1 MNKLLLDATLSD
13 CLDYVES
20 IAELL
25 HDALEYCDNAEDLTR
40 INELIQ
46 LTNKLYSSLI

>member
-1 MNKLLLDATLSD
+1 MNEQLLDATLSD
-13 CLDYVES
+13 CVDYVEG

-25 HDALEYCDNAEDLTR
+25 HDAMEYCENNEELTR

-46 LTNKLYSSLI
+46 LTNKLYSALI